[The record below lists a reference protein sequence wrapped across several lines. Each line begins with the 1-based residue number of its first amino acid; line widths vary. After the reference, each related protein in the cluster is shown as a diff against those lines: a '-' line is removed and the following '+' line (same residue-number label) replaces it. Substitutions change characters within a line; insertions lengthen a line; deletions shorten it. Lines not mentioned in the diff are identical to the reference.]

1 MKYQG
6 SMLSLKPTSHIEL
19 SANENYLG
27 EPQDTESKRTITNFR
42 TEFKEL
48 KEVTK
53 KQLSDLK
60 ENELE
65 DNEHL
70 GDVQENTNIRPM
82 EMRKTVWDWK
92 NGI

>member
-42 TEFKEL
+42 TEL

-70 GDVQENTNIRPM
+70 GNVQENTNIRPM
-82 EMRKTVWDWK
+82 EMRKTVWDLK